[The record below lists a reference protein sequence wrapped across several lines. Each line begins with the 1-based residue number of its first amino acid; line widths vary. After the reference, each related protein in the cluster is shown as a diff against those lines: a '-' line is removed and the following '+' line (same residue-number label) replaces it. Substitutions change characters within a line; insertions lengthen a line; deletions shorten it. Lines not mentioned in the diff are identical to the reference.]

1 MEEYLIWMNLSIEL
15 KRAIDMEIY
24 HVIQTRVA
32 ENDIIEIG
40 RYITNELY
48 DRDAADR
55 LVDEFHV
62 AMRSL
67 RETPERHEEIKDE
80 DYIILEGIR
89 RFGIKNYDI
98 YYSSDEVKRL
108 VYIRRVL
115 HSKREWQRLV

>member
-1 MEEYLIWMNLSIEL
+1 MNLSIEL
-15 KRAIDMEIY
+15 ERAIDMEIY

-32 ENDIIEIG
+32 ENDIIEIA

-55 LVDEFHV
+55 LVDEFHA

-67 RETPERHEEIKDE
+67 REMPERHEEIKDE
-80 DYIILEGIR
+80 DYIIPEGIR
-89 RFGIKNYDI
+89 RFCVKNYDI
-98 YYSSDEVKRL
+98 YYSCDRVNRV

-115 HSKREWQRLV
+115 YSKREWQRLV